1 MYLLFSHL
9 SIFASAVLPL
19 FPETHGPL
27 LGGWRRGLLQ
37 EQKTSFRDTAQGSG
51 PHPKVHRVKAERD
64 ATDPTPDIVTLLA
77 A

>member
-1 MYLLFSHL
+1 M
-9 SIFASAVLPL
+9 
-19 FPETHGPL
+19 
-27 LGGWRRGLLQ
+27 GGWSRGLLQ

-51 PHPKVHRVKAERD
+51 PHPKVHRMKAERD